1 MDSVECPYCGSEE
14 EINHDDGGYYD
25 QDVTHQMQ
33 CNNCEKNFVF
43 TTSIRFTYYPEKA
56 DCLNDGKHCYV
67 PTHTIP
73 KVLTRMKCCMC
84 DDTRVLTEEE
94 RKSLGIETLQEYLD
108 NLQSKQI

>member
-84 DDTRVLTEEE
+84 DDTRDLTDEE

-108 NLQSKQI
+108 SLQSKQI